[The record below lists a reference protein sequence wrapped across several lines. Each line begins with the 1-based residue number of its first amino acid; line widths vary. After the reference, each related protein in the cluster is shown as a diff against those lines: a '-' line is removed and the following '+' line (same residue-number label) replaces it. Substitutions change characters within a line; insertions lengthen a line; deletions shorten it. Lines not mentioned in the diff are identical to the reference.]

1 MGSQPARET
10 CQPACWGP
18 AGGPLAALEEPLIDH
33 EVPPAKPSS
42 PRPTSLS
49 YDRGIRSR
57 WKLGGHPRRCW
68 NICFLSRALLSSC
81 AVHLI
86 QREVLHIK
94 FSPRSQAFVS
104 DHLWH
109 PAGAVSDASRCVWHA
124 WPRPGP
130 VHFAL
135 GRVSVTC
142 ARGTHDAVRETARP
156 PERSPPGRDCAA
168 VGTVTQHRLVQIHG
182 ASGGEDSGLREKPP
196 KLQAIKSL
204 RLSAFRGALAGAP
217 VILWE
222 RG

>member
-1 MGSQPARET
+1 MGSQPAGET

-33 EVPPAKPSS
+33 EVPLAKPSS

-94 FSPRSQAFVS
+94 FSPRSQASSSPTISGTQRAPSLTPLGVCGVRGRGRALCTL
-104 DHLWH
+104 HW
-109 PAGAVSDASRCVWHA
+109 AVSQRPVPGAHTTPSVRPRGPWREVPQGGTAQRLVRSHSTGSSRFM
-124 WPRPGP
+124 GL
-130 VHFAL
+130 L
-135 GRVSVTC
+135 G
-142 ARGTHDAVRETARP
+142 AKILGF
-156 PERSPPGRDCAA
+156 ERSLPNF
-168 VGTVTQHRLVQIHG
+168 RL
-182 ASGGEDSGLREKPP
+182 
-196 KLQAIKSL
+196 
-204 RLSAFRGALAGAP
+204 LSHYG
-217 VILWE
+217 
-222 RG
+222 